1 MHPQQTV
8 SSFTIRCPN
17 AADKSQTHIRVL
29 VDGPLPLVGLSK
41 LPPEVHLRGGVC
53 RGGARPRAAN
63 RPQPSLTARLPALQ

>member
-41 LPPEVHLRGGVC
+41 LPPKC
-53 RGGARPRAAN
+53 ICGAEFVVGEPAPAPQTGPNPR
-63 RPQPSLTARLPALQ
+63 